1 VKQNDR
7 AIVGLV
13 MLAHAMVHTYEL
25 SVPILVSIWLGPTVF
40 PGATPATIGLAVTAG
55 MTLFGLGALPAGVL
69 ADAYG
74 SQRLIV
80 ACLVGMGLSFL
91 ALGVAPS
98 MLLVAVALVL
108 WGIAAS
114 VYHPSG
120 LSLIS
125 KGVDDR
131 GKGFAY
137 HGMAGNLGIA
147 LGPLVTTLL
156 LVALDWRTVV
166 TVLALPAGVAAVV
179 AARVDVDEAAAVT
192 AGAVETDGGDDVDA
206 EGEATAADDGAGEA
220 DAGDA
225 ADARATGSVSSLE
238 EFLGD
243 SRRLFA
249 GAFVAVFGVVI
260 MSGLYYRGVLTFLPE
275 MLDGL
280 ELFGAVTVG
289 GRDLRP
295 ARYVYSGLLM
305 VGMAGQFVGG
315 HLTDRYPTEWGIAVA
330 FGALGGVTV
339 LVLPAAGAGLVPLL
353 VVLAALG
360 FFLFTVQPMYQAT
373 VAEYTPAGSRGL
385 SYGYTY
391 LGVFGVGGLGA
402 VAAGTVLT
410 YASPGVL
417 FGLLAAVA
425 ATASLLGVVLSSRR
439 GPRSA

>member
-1 VKQNDR
+1 VKENDR

-25 SVPILVSIWLGPTVF
+25 SVPILVSIWLGPSVF
-40 PGATPATIGLAVTAG
+40 PGATPATVGLAVTAG

-91 ALGVAPS
+91 ALGMAPS
-98 MLLVAVALVL
+98 VLLVAVALVL
-108 WGIAAS
+108 WGVAAS

-179 AARVDVDEAAAVT
+179 AARVDVDEAAAVA
-192 AGAVETDGGDDVDA
+192 AGAIETDGGDD
-206 EGEATAADDGAGEA
+206 AG
-220 DAGDA
+220 
-225 ADARATGSVSSLE
+225 DARATGSVSSME

-249 GAFVAVFGVVI
+249 GAFVAVFGVVM

-280 ELFGAVTVG
+280 ELFGTVTFG
-289 GRDLRP
+289 GRDLEP

-402 VAAGTVLT
+402 VVAGTVLT
-410 YASPGVL
+410 YASPVAL

>member
-1 VKQNDR
+1 VNRNDR

-25 SVPILVSIWLGPTVF
+25 SVPILVSIWLGPSVF
-40 PGATPATIGLAVTAG
+40 PGATPATIGFAVTAG
-55 MTLFGLGALPAGVL
+55 MTLFGLGALPAGLL

-80 ACLVGMGLSFL
+80 GCLVGMGLSFL

-98 MLLVAVALVL
+98 VMLVAVALVL
-108 WGIAAS
+108 WGVAAS
-114 VYHPSG
+114 VYHPAG

-131 GKGFAY
+131 GRGFAY

-166 TVLALPAGVAAVV
+166 TILALPAGVAAVL
-179 AARVDVDEAAAVT
+179 AARIDVEEAAAV
-192 AGAVETDGGDDVDA
+192 AADAVEADGGT
-206 EGEATAADDGAGEA
+206 GADDDEAG
-220 DAGDA
+220 G
-225 ADARATGSVSSLE
+225 DARATGSVSSLE
-238 EFLGD
+238 EFLAD

-249 GAFVAVFGVVI
+249 GAFLAVFGVV
-260 MSGLYYRGVLTFLPE
+260 MLSGLYYRGVLTFLPE
-275 MLDGL
+275 VLDGL
-280 ELFGAVTVG
+280 ELFGTVTVG

-315 HLTDRYPTEWGIAVA
+315 HLTDRFPTEWGIAAA
-330 FGALGGVTV
+330 FGALAGVT
-339 LVLPAAGAGLVPLL
+339 LLLLPAVGAGLVPLL
-353 VVLAALG
+353 AVLAALG

-402 VAAGTVLT
+402 GLAGSVLT
-410 YASPGVL
+410 YASQAVL
-417 FGLLAAVA
+417 FGVLAAFA
-425 ATASLLGVVLSSRR
+425 ATAAVLGLVLSALRGRR
-439 GPRSA
+439 RA